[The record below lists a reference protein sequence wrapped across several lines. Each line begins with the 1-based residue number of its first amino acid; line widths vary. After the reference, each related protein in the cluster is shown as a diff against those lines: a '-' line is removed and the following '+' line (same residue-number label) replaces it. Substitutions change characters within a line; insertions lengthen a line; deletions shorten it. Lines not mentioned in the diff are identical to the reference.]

1 MSPPEPPEAE
11 ALDHED
17 KAAFKAKMMRLKNLI
32 RTYDPLKYQAQDLV
46 SNKEDWIGSV
56 KTVYDNILDYAE
68 EVSSKPVITQGQ
80 DVTIQIE
87 IDKAGDEFQKFLAA
101 FNEKCCVVVAPQI
114 QAQNHNNSTN
124 SSQDSVNSMIIAERL
139 RTAEV
144 DNNINSEKV
153 ATAVKALK
161 LEITKCEDWTV
172 AEDHQI
178 EIAMTKVESWTAQM
192 KYLKER
198 IWEMKRSVEIFDLDR
213 AQLARCETAVN
224 TVVDEATLTIE
235 NIQHEDD
242 NRFLF
247 SLSKSKKADLK
258 YPDFGGKPDEDFSKF
273 CTEFK
278 AALLGNRVSAGGQV
292 AKLREHLNGGP
303 KSLIPAT
310 MKTVE
315 EALKVLT
322 PIYGGADKTMDS
334 RKDKIKALGPF
345 PKSTLKTS
353 ANIGKQ
359 LQWYLALQIYLED
372 LQALAD
378 ESDELNREIYNL
390 STHRTLL
397 ELFPMEMHED
407 LSNVEGNVKTKIEFV
422 HTYITDRKSKLQ
434 NQLKTLPVEPGGKS
448 KTNLSIL

>member
-1 MSPPEPPEAE
+1 
-11 ALDHED
+11 
-17 KAAFKAKMMRLKNLI
+17 MRLRNLI
-32 RTYDPLKYQAQDLV
+32 KTYNPDNYQAQVLV
-46 SNKEDWIGSV
+46 SNKEEWIASA
-56 KTVYDNILDYAE
+56 KTVYENLLDFAE
-68 EVSSKPVITQGQ
+68 EVSSKPEITPGQ
-80 DVTIQIE
+80 DVTIENE
-87 IDKAGDEFQKFLAA
+87 IDKAGGEFQKFLAA
-101 FNEKCCVVVAPQI
+101 FNEKCCVVAAPQI
-114 QAQNHNNSTN
+114 QPLNFNNITN
-124 SSQDSVNSMIIAERL
+124 SSQDSINSTIIAEKL

-144 DNNINSEKV
+144 DNNIHSEKV

-161 LEITKCEDWTV
+161 LEINKCEDWTV

-178 EIAMTKVESWTAQM
+178 ELAMTKLDSWKSQL

-198 IWEMKRSVEIFDLDR
+198 IWEMKRLVEIYDLDR
-213 AQLARCETAVN
+213 APLTRCEAAVN
-224 TVVDEATLTIE
+224 SVEGEANLAIE
-235 NIQHEDD
+235 NIEHEDGE
-242 NRFLF
+242 RFLF

-278 AALLGNRVSAGGQV
+278 VALLGNRVSAGGQV
-292 AKLREHLNGGP
+292 AKLREHLKGGP
-303 KSLIPAT
+303 RSLIPAT

-345 PKSTLKTS
+345 PSSTLKTS
-353 ANIGKQ
+353 KNVGKQ
-359 LQWYLALQIYLED
+359 LEWYLALQINLED

-397 ELFPMEMHED
+397 DLFPMEMHED

-422 HTYITDRKSKLQ
+422 HTYVTDKKTKLQ
-434 NQLKTLPVEPGGKS
+434 NQLKTLPQDPGGKS